1 MTYKINLKK
10 KAQKFINKQDKK
22 QQLRLYKAIYNLPNG
37 DIKQLKGYKETY
49 RLRVG
54 EYRII
59 FEWIENEIVIDVT
72 DADNRGDIY
81 KNYQKLFK
89 LNKGGLLNGR

>member
-1 MTYKINLKK
+1 MTYKINIKK
-10 KAQKFINKQDKK
+10 KAQKFISKQDKK

-37 DIKQLKGYKETY
+37 DIKQLKGYSATY

-59 FEWIENEIVIDVT
+59 FEINS
-72 DADNRGDIY
+72 
-81 KNYQKLFK
+81 
-89 LNKGGLLNGR
+89 

>member
-1 MTYKINLKK
+1 MTYKINIKK
-10 KAQKFINKQDKK
+10 QAQKFIDKQDKK
-22 QQLRLYKAIYNLPNG
+22 QQIRIYTAIYNLPNG
-37 DIKQLKGYKETY
+37 DIKLLKGYQTKY

-59 FEWIENEIVIDVT
+59 FEWVQNEILITVT

-81 KNYQKLFK
+81 KKY
-89 LNKGGLLNGR
+89 

>member
-1 MTYKINLKK
+1 MIYKINIKK

-22 QQLRLYKAIYNLPNG
+22 QQLRIYKAIYALPEG
-37 DIKQLKGYKETY
+37 DIKQLKGYETTY

-59 FEWIENEIVIDVT
+59 FEWIENEIVIDVL

-81 KNYQKLFK
+81 KNY
-89 LNKGGLLNGR
+89 